1 MLLKYLRRARR
12 RDAFASVRRVAR
24 DTVVPARPLRTHLKS
39 NALAV
44 SKGSMSVVARSAS
57 RRGRACMT
65 RRDDFF
71 RSRARARRRAT
82 RVVVCG
88 PLFPLARSAESL
100 GTGDES
106 ISLSRDSS
114 KSNRREEFA
123 RRVDTR
129 RRARSTRCARD
140 ARRRRTTRV
149 ARRTRATTR
158 RRRRRRRNA
167 TRDTNMRSR
176 WGAVDGCSCITSA
189 SSRRCANEGWRGA
202 R

>member
-1 MLLKYLRRARR
+1 
-12 RDAFASVRRVAR
+12 
-24 DTVVPARPLRTHLKS
+24 
-39 NALAV
+39 
-44 SKGSMSVVARSAS
+44 MSVVARSAS
-57 RRGRACMT
+57 RRGRAYMT

-140 ARRRRTTRV
+140 ARRRRTTRASD
-149 ARRTRATTR
+149 ARDDASTPE
-158 RRRRRRRNA
+158 
-167 TRDTNMRSR
+167 
-176 WGAVDGCSCITSA
+176 TSA
-189 SSRRCANEGWRGA
+189 KRDARYEYEIALGSSGWLFVYYVGVVKAMRERGMARCALKMFARCARGSERDGA
-202 R
+202 REGGSVA

>member
-57 RRGRACMT
+57 RRGRAYMT

-129 RRARSTRCARD
+129 RRARSTRCAR
-140 ARRRRTTRV
+140 
-149 ARRTRATTR
+149 